1 MRVAA
6 GTRFGAYEIVA
17 PLGAGGMGEVYRA
30 RDTRLGREVAVKLLS
45 EQLADHPT
53 ALARFEREARA
64 VAALNHP
71 NILALFDIGNADSSV
86 FAVTELLEGQTL
98 RDRLRAGPLP
108 LRTTL
113 EYARAIADALAAAH
127 DRGIVHR
134 DIKPENIFLT
144 TDGRVKVLDFGL
156 AQIAEDAV
164 PASATG
170 DETTVHTTPGVIV
183 GTIGYMAPEQVRSQ
197 PSDARTDIFTF
208 GLVLYEM
215 LTGVRAFRANTP
227 ADTMSAILNV
237 DPPDFSVS
245 GASVPPSVDR
255 LVRRCLEKSPAQ
267 RFQSARDLSFALEA
281 VSAGASS
288 GVTAAVPA
296 RRRPRWLA
304 PALGLLLLAGVGA
317 AGVLFGRRTATT
329 TIASPVGRF
338 VLPAS
343 QTTGPPMVSVS
354 PDGAYVVYISPATGR
369 AGAQAGSMWLR
380 RLDGAEPQ
388 LIDSAN
394 PTSPLARAA
403 SFVFFSPD
411 SRRLA
416 FFSGNDLF
424 ALVLPDGSP
433 QRLAELPSL
442 PRYGAWGARNVI
454 VVSSTDGKLY
464 RVEPDTGNVR
474 LIVTLDPSSN
484 GALGL
489 PTFLPDGERFLYTVI
504 AGHQEVQSSEETRVA
519 SIDGQSM
526 GTAFK
531 GGVGTFYAGG
541 HLVFGSN
548 GALYAQR
555 FDTGSLKV
563 EGSAVEIAPAVM
575 QDLRN
580 AVVYASAS
588 SNGVLVY
595 RLPTSADVRFTWMD
609 RSGRQLSSVNVSDAF
624 TNFGVSPDGTR
635 IMATRRHPITNTN
648 QLWLV
653 DVARN
658 VATLAVPNGEGGYS
672 DPVWMP
678 DGQHVIF
685 RYQQQLVMRLA
696 NGGDRRVLL
705 NAQGY
710 PDSVTQDGRYVL
722 YGIPTGDRYELNAL
736 DITAQDVKP
745 IPLVT
750 GATVAD
756 EGKFSPNARWIAY
769 HSNETGSLQIAVIPF
784 PPTGE
789 RWQISQ
795 AGGVQPRWS
804 KDGQELFYLDLQG
817 QLMSVRMSD
826 SDPRRAQAPVALFS
840 TGLQPSSSLDQFE
853 PVGDRFLVR
862 LPVAGTADTSPVGV
876 VVNWEQLVK

>member
-45 EQLADHPT
+45 EHLADHPT

-71 NILALFDIGNADSSV
+71 NILALFDIGNAESSV

-98 RDRLRAGPLP
+98 RDRLHAGPLP
-108 LRTTL
+108 LRTAL

-156 AQIAEDAV
+156 AQIADDADS
-164 PASATG
+164 ASRAG
-170 DETTVHTTPGVIV
+170 DETIMNTSPGVIV

-197 PSDARTDIFTF
+197 PADARTDIFAF

-215 LTGVRAFRANTP
+215 LTGARAFRANTP

-237 DPPDFSVS
+237 DPPDFSDS
-245 GASVPPSVDR
+245 GISVPPSVDR

-281 VSAGASS
+281 VAAGTSS

-296 RRRPRWLA
+296 RTRPRWLA
-304 PALGLLLLAGVGA
+304 PALALVLLAGVGA
-317 AGVLFGRRTATT
+317 LGVLFGRHTATT
-329 TIASPVGRF
+329 RGASPVGRF

-343 QTTGPPMVSVS
+343 QTAGPPMVGVS
-354 PDGAYVVYISPATGR
+354 PDGAYVVYVSPAAGR
-369 AGAQAGSMWLR
+369 AGAGSMWLR
-380 RLDGAEPQ
+380 RLDGGEPQ
-388 LIDSAN
+388 LIDAAN
-394 PTSPLARAA
+394 PTSPLARTA

-424 ALVLPDGSP
+424 AMTLPDGSP
-433 QRLAELPSL
+433 QRLAGLPSV

-454 VVSSTDGKLY
+454 VVSAADGKLY
-464 RVEPDTGNVR
+464 RVDPDTGNVR
-474 LIVTLDPSSN
+474 LILTLDPSAN
-484 GALGL
+484 GAVGL
-489 PTFLPDGERFLYTVI
+489 PTFLPDGDRFLYTVI
-504 AGHQEVQSSEETRVA
+504 AGHQEVQSSEETRIA
-519 SIDGQSM
+519 SIDGVSM
-526 GTAFK
+526 GTVFK
-531 GGVGTFYAGG
+531 GGVGAVYAGG

-555 FDTGSLKV
+555 FDAASLKV
-563 EGSAVEIAPAVM
+563 EGAAVEIAPAVM

-580 AVVYASAS
+580 AIVYATAS

-595 RLPTSADVRFTWMD
+595 RLPSSADVRFTWMD
-609 RSGRQLSSVNVSDAF
+609 RTGRQLSSVNVTDAF

-635 IMATRRHPITNTN
+635 IMATRRHPVTNTN

-685 RYQQQLVMRLA
+685 RYQQQLVMRPA
-696 NGGDRRVLL
+696 NGGERRVLL

-736 DITAQDVKP
+736 DITTPGAKP

-750 GATVAD
+750 GATLAD

-817 QLMSVRMSD
+817 QLMSVRTPD
-826 SDPRRAQAPVALFS
+826 SDPRRAQAPVPLFS

-862 LPVAGTADTSPVGV
+862 LNVAGTADTSPVGV